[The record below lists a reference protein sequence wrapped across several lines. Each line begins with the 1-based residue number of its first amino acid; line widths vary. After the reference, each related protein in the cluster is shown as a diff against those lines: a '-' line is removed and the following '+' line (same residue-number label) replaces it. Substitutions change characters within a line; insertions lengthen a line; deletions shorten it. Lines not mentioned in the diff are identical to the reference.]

1 MPVSPSAGRVRG
13 VPDRPARRARRALR
27 VVGVTQKSTRPVAVF
42 DLDGTL
48 ADSAHRQRFLE
59 RTPRDWDAFFA
70 AAPQDPPLAEGV
82 TLAMESAREC
92 DVVYLTGRPERC
104 RRDTVAWLAAQGLPE
119 GPVFMRRDDDRR
131 PARRTKPEI
140 LRRLARDREIRVLV
154 DDDELVC
161 DEAERAG
168 FTVVRARW
176 ATASAA
182 LKNAQE
188 REGRT

>member
-1 MPVSPSAGRVRG
+1 MEKTREKTS
-13 VPDRPARRARRALR
+13 RPL
-27 VVGVTQKSTRPVAVF
+27 AVF

-59 RTPRDWDAFFA
+59 RKPRDWDAFFA

-82 TLAMESAREC
+82 ALALRSTEEC
-92 DVVYLTGRPERC
+92 EVVYLTGRPERC
-104 RRDTVAWLAAQGLPE
+104 RRDTVEWLAAQGLPE
-119 GPVFMRRDDDRR
+119 GRVWMRRNDDRR
-131 PARRTKPEI
+131 PARHTKLDV
-140 LRRLARDREIRVLV
+140 LRRLARHREIHVLV

-168 FTVVRARW
+168 FRVVRARW

-182 LKNAQE
+182 LKDAQE